1 MDEILKS
8 AVAQTPGLVVL
19 VIVVVVF
26 LRYMGV
32 RDGLIKG
39 LTDEHLAER
48 KLQRDLI
55 ERNTVAAT
63 TNTIALNNV
72 AFLLDKR
79 SRESK

>member
-1 MDEILKS
+1 MDDILKS

-39 LTDEHLAER
+39 LTD
-48 KLQRDLI
+48 
-55 ERNTVAAT
+55 
-63 TNTIALNNV
+63 
-72 AFLLDKR
+72 
-79 SRESK
+79 